1 MMDKRKIYKKLMV
14 IGRATGCHQLP
25 ERSFSFRGKQFPVCA
40 RCTGVFI
47 GEVLGIFLFKVGE
60 ISNIIAVVF
69 SLIMFADWFVQYKF
83 HYESNNIRRLI
94 TGLLCGYAFGNIIMK
109 YLRYFMWLKTLKEN
123 VGGICHVLRKVW
135 KRNKR
140 SVKTEGAMCWY
151 WIPS

>member
-1 MMDKRKIYKKLMV
+1 MSSITGTKLFLSRKTISGMRKM
-14 IGRATGCHQLP
+14 
-25 ERSFSFRGKQFPVCA
+25 
-40 RCTGVFI
+40 TGVFI

-109 YLRYFMWLKTLKEN
+109 YLRYFM
-123 VGGICHVLRKVW
+123 
-135 KRNKR
+135 
-140 SVKTEGAMCWY
+140 
-151 WIPS
+151 

>member
-1 MMDKRKIYKKLMV
+1 MSSITGTKLFLSRKTISGMRKMY
-14 IGRATGCHQLP
+14 G
-25 ERSFSFRGKQFPVCA
+25 
-40 RCTGVFI
+40 GVI

-109 YLRYFMWLKTLKEN
+109 YLRYFM
-123 VGGICHVLRKVW
+123 
-135 KRNKR
+135 
-140 SVKTEGAMCWY
+140 
-151 WIPS
+151 

>member
-47 GEVLGIFLFKVGE
+47 GEVLGIFLFEVGE

-94 TGLLCGYAFGNIIMK
+94 TGLLCGFVRKYHYEIFKIFYVIENI
-109 YLRYFMWLKTLKEN
+109 
-123 VGGICHVLRKVW
+123 
-135 KRNKR
+135 KRECRRNLPCFAK
-140 SVKTEGAMCWY
+140 SVEKK
-151 WIPS
+151 

>member
-1 MMDKRKIYKKLMV
+1 MSSITGTKLFLSRKTISGMRKMY
-14 IGRATGCHQLP
+14 
-25 ERSFSFRGKQFPVCA
+25 
-40 RCTGVFI
+40 GVFI

-109 YLRYFMWLKTLKEN
+109 YLKYFM
-123 VGGICHVLRKVW
+123 
-135 KRNKR
+135 
-140 SVKTEGAMCWY
+140 
-151 WIPS
+151 

>member
-1 MMDKRKIYKKLMV
+1 MGYFRSRKETGNLELYKIFNAFFSRYTDFCLYILQSKMMMDKRKIYKKLMV

-109 YLRYFMWLKTLKEN
+109 YLRYFM
-123 VGGICHVLRKVW
+123 
-135 KRNKR
+135 
-140 SVKTEGAMCWY
+140 
-151 WIPS
+151 

>member
-47 GEVLGIFLFKVGE
+47 GEVLGIFLFEVGE

-83 HYESNNIRRLI
+83 HYESNNRSSVRICVRKYHYEIFKIFYVIENIKRECRRNLP
-94 TGLLCGYAFGNIIMK
+94 CFAK
-109 YLRYFMWLKTLKEN
+109 
-123 VGGICHVLRKVW
+123 
-135 KRNKR
+135 
-140 SVKTEGAMCWY
+140 SVEKK
-151 WIPS
+151 

>member
-69 SLIMFADWFVQYKF
+69 SLIMFADWFTGIGRAVSRTG
-83 HYESNNIRRLI
+83 ES
-94 TGLLCGYAFGNIIMK
+94 
-109 YLRYFMWLKTLKEN
+109 ES
-123 VGGICHVLRKVW
+123 GGDHEER
-135 KRNKR
+135 
-140 SVKTEGAMCWY
+140 
-151 WIPS
+151 PDDP

>member
-25 ERSFSFRGKQFPVCA
+25 ECA

-47 GEVLGIFLFKVGE
+47 GEVLGIFLFEVGE

-109 YLRYFMWLKTLKEN
+109 YLRYFM
-123 VGGICHVLRKVW
+123 
-135 KRNKR
+135 
-140 SVKTEGAMCWY
+140 
-151 WIPS
+151 

>member
-69 SLIMFADWFVQYKF
+69 SLTCLQIGSY
-83 HYESNNIRRLI
+83 NINFI
-94 TGLLCGYAFGNIIMK
+94 TNQII
-109 YLRYFMWLKTLKEN
+109 Y
-123 VGGICHVLRKVW
+123 GD
-135 KRNKR
+135 
-140 SVKTEGAMCWY
+140 
-151 WIPS
+151 

>member
-69 SLIMFADWFVQYKF
+69 SLKY
-83 HYESNNIRRLI
+83 HYEIFKIFYVIENIKRECRRNLP
-94 TGLLCGYAFGNIIMK
+94 CFAK
-109 YLRYFMWLKTLKEN
+109 
-123 VGGICHVLRKVW
+123 
-135 KRNKR
+135 
-140 SVKTEGAMCWY
+140 SVEKK
-151 WIPS
+151 

>member
-14 IGRATGCHQLP
+14 IGRAT

-69 SLIMFADWFVQYKF
+69 SLIMFADWFVQY
-83 HYESNNIRRLI
+83 
-94 TGLLCGYAFGNIIMK
+94 
-109 YLRYFMWLKTLKEN
+109 
-123 VGGICHVLRKVW
+123 
-135 KRNKR
+135 
-140 SVKTEGAMCWY
+140 
-151 WIPS
+151 

>member
-109 YLRYFMWLKTLKEN
+109 YPELVMVVRRSGDFYEIKTILSYDDELKDRITALSLYSK
-123 VGGICHVLRKVW
+123 LW
-135 KRNKR
+135 
-140 SVKTEGAMCWY
+140 
-151 WIPS
+151 

>member
-60 ISNIIAVVF
+60 ISNVKKEGYII
-69 SLIMFADWFVQYKF
+69 
-83 HYESNNIRRLI
+83 
-94 TGLLCGYAFGNIIMK
+94 CGDN
-109 YLRYFMWLKTLKEN
+109 RWWKEN
-123 VGGICHVLRKVW
+123 VPEEWILGVVTEFYRGEKHISVRYPTYRLYVHLWCDLFLIRAAILRIK
-135 KRNKR
+135 NKLQR
-140 SVKTEGAMCWY
+140 IKKARTAQ
-151 WIPS
+151 

>member
-47 GEVLGIFLFKVGE
+47 GEVLGIFLFEVGE

-83 HYESNNIRRLI
+83 HYESNTEINNRSSVRICVRKYHYEIFKIFYVIENIKRECRRNLP
-94 TGLLCGYAFGNIIMK
+94 CFAK
-109 YLRYFMWLKTLKEN
+109 
-123 VGGICHVLRKVW
+123 
-135 KRNKR
+135 
-140 SVKTEGAMCWY
+140 SVEKK
-151 WIPS
+151 